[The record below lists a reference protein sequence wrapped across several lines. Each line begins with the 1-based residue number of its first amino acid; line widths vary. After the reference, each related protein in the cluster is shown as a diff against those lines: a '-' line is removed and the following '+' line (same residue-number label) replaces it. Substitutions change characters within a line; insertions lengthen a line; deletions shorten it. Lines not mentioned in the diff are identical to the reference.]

1 LRGAT
6 MENYLIALSE
16 KILTDAQDNLDTAQ
30 LRRELHYLKLNKL
43 EGFLSSDELK
53 KLFWTNIYNAFAII
67 IAKEA
72 SQTEAAFKYK
82 RIKIARN
89 ILSLDDIEY
98 KILKLNKSNISQ
110 KLINALFSSNFIK
123 RLAVDDVDY
132 NIQLK
137 LNRASL
143 YKARYNSTH

>member
-1 LRGAT
+1 

-16 KILTDAQDNLDTAQ
+16 KILKDAQDNLDTAQ

-43 EGFLSSDELK
+43 EGFLSSDDLK
-53 KLFWTNIYNAFAII
+53 KHFWTNIYNAFAII

-143 YKARYNSTH
+143 YKSNYNSTH

>member
-1 LRGAT
+1 

-16 KILTDAQDNLDTAQ
+16 KILIDAENNLDTAQ

-143 YKARYNSTH
+143 YKARYNSTS

>member
-1 LRGAT
+1 